1 MNLNNIHVHLHAFP
15 SSSSRSSVSDLYQ
28 DYIFQKCYLKNEKTL
43 RNNTLRGET
52 VPWSR
57 WLGHG
62 TLLLKCQT
70 QVLSQAIYMAPVA
83 DKEHCISFSQSIVLF
98 PCQYHST
105 HAPNS
110 FTHSFIHA
118 CIYHQCSM
126 ILATDGI
133 IESYT

>member
-1 MNLNNIHVHLHAFP
+1 MSLNNIHVYLHTFS
-15 SSSSRSSVSDLYQ
+15 SSSSRSNVSDLYQ
-28 DYIFQKCYLKNEKTL
+28 GYIFQKCYFKNEKIL

-57 WLGHG
+57 WL
-62 TLLLKCQT
+62 LLKCQT
-70 QVLSQAIYMAPVA
+70 QVLSQAIYMASVA
-83 DKEHCISFSQSIVLF
+83 DKEHCISFSESTVLF

-133 IESYT
+133 TKSHT